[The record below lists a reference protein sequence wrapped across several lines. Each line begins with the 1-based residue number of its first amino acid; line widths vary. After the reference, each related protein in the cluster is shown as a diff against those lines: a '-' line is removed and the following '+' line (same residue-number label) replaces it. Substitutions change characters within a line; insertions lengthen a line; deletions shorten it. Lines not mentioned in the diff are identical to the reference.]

1 MKTDTRFKHESLQD
15 KDTIADLL
23 DALKNSI
30 AKGKIV
36 LEEDGGQ
43 LTLEP
48 QGLLHLKISANQEDG
63 QNRLNLRVSWQ
74 TENKASNGKN
84 IKISHK

>member
-15 KDTIADLL
+15 KETIADLL
-23 DALKNSI
+23 ESLKTSI

-36 LEEDGGQ
+36 LEEDGHQ

-74 TENKASNGKN
+74 DENKATNGKN

>member
-1 MKTDTRFKHESLQD
+1 MKNDTRFKHESLQD

-23 DALKNSI
+23 DTLKTSI

-36 LEEDGGQ
+36 LEEDDHQ

-48 QGLLHLKISANQEDG
+48 KGLLHLKISANQEDG
-63 QNRLNLRVSWQ
+63 QSRINLRVSWQ
-74 TENKASNGKN
+74 DENKAPSGKN